1 MNNKDP
7 HCPTR
12 TTNFLVTVVVD
23 PSSCIGVLHIQ
34 NDGLD
39 DNLKAQD
46 SSGLDNAEWN
56 MKKFAHDFSLA
67 ELDREGSLTS
77 LLRISRL
84 DDSESLTSSLEPGG
98 MMDALPQ
105 LLETLHRLQVIPSP
119 NIPNPYDSNS
129 PKCPSNKR
137 KRPSVSQSATEKV
150 QQWQACQDQVVP
162 EERED
167 TVAEVEIQN
176 KRSRSMAPPPPSTNM
191 IEYHQLGPD
200 VPPDQDPVRPSQK
213 HVRVVLRK
221 LKDFPNSRIR
231 VKNQLEET
239 KEMLNIVE
247 SVHQQT
253 EGKLTEM
260 RWTRYILEE
269 DVLRHQKQDRTLVD
283 GTTKLGS
290 KSLQAREWKNWI
302 QENTITQK
310 LHQSSVGLSEN
321 LADASSLAR
330 EPIPINAI
338 AYRSEGKG
346 WGYWKNMYGSR
357 ADDEEGV
364 EEEHEGKQ
372 GENEEEEYSDSEVEE

>member
-1 MNNKDP
+1 
-7 HCPTR
+7 
-12 TTNFLVTVVVD
+12 
-23 PSSCIGVLHIQ
+23 
-34 NDGLD
+34 
-39 DNLKAQD
+39 
-46 SSGLDNAEWN
+46 

-119 NIPNPYDSNS
+119 NIPNLYDSD

-137 KRPSVSQSATEKV
+137 KRTNVPQSATEKV
-150 QQWQACQDQVVP
+150 QQWQACQNQVVL
-162 EERED
+162 EEQEN
-167 TVAEVEIQN
+167 TVAEVESQN

-191 IEYHQLGPD
+191 IEYHEMGPD
-200 VPPDQDPVRPSQK
+200 QNPVRPSQK
-213 HVRVVLRK
+213 EVRVVLRK
-221 LKDFPNSRIR
+221 LKEFPNARIR

-247 SVHQQT
+247 SVHQLT

-260 RWTRYILEE
+260 RWTRYIIEE

-290 KSLQAREWKNWI
+290 TSLQAREWRDWI

-310 LHQSSVGLSEN
+310 LQQASVGVPEN
-321 LADASSLAR
+321 LAGASSVAR

-346 WGYWKNMYGSR
+346 WGYWKNMYGPR
-357 ADDEEGV
+357 ADDDEYQEGV
-364 EEEHEGKQ
+364 EEEDEEKQ
-372 GENEEEEYSDSEVEE
+372 GEDEEEEYSESEVEE

>member
-1 MNNKDP
+1 
-7 HCPTR
+7 
-12 TTNFLVTVVVD
+12 
-23 PSSCIGVLHIQ
+23 
-34 NDGLD
+34 
-39 DNLKAQD
+39 
-46 SSGLDNAEWN
+46 

-67 ELDREGSLTS
+67 ELDREGSLAS

-119 NIPNPYDSNS
+119 TIPNLYDSHS

-137 KRPSVSQSATEKV
+137 KRTSVSQSSTEKV

-162 EERED
+162 EEQED
-167 TVAEVEIQN
+167 TAAEVEIQN

-191 IEYHQLGPD
+191 IEHHQLGPD
-200 VPPDQDPVRPSQK
+200 VSPDQVPVRPSQK

-253 EGKLTEM
+253 DGKLTEM
-260 RWTRYILEE
+260 RWTRYIIEE
-269 DVLRHQKQDRTLVD
+269 DVLRHQKKDRTLVD

-310 LHQSSVGLSEN
+310 LHQASVEVPEN
-321 LADASSLAR
+321 LAGASSLAR

-346 WGYWKNMYGSR
+346 WGYWKNMYGPR
-357 ADDEEGV
+357 ADDEECQEGV
-364 EEEHEGKQ
+364 EEEEEGEDEK
-372 GENEEEEYSDSEVEE
+372 EEYSESEVEE

>member
-1 MNNKDP
+1 MPPLLSEFYRLTIN
-7 HCPTR
+7 CQ
-12 TTNFLVTVVVD
+12 
-23 PSSCIGVLHIQ
+23 GV
-34 NDGLD
+34 G
-39 DNLKAQD
+39 KRK
-46 SSGLDNAEWN
+46 
-56 MKKFAHDFSLA
+56 KKFVHDFSLA

-119 NIPNPYDSNS
+119 NIPNLYDSD

-137 KRPSVSQSATEKV
+137 KRTSVSQSATEKV
-150 QQWQACQDQVVP
+150 QQWQACQDQVVL
-162 EERED
+162 EEQED
-167 TVAEVEIQN
+167 TVADVEIQN
-176 KRSRSMAPPPPSTNM
+176 KRPRSMAPPPPSTKM

-200 VPPDQDPVRPSQK
+200 APPDQDPVRPSQK

-221 LKDFPNSRIR
+221 LKYFPNARIR

-260 RWTRYILEE
+260 RWTRYIIEE

-290 KSLQAREWKNWI
+290 TSLQAREWRDWI

-310 LHQSSVGLSEN
+310 LQQASVGVPEN
-321 LADASSLAR
+321 LAGASSVAR

-346 WGYWKNMYGSR
+346 WGYWKNMYGPR
-357 ADDEEGV
+357 ADDEEYQEGV
-364 EEEHEGKQ
+364 EEEDEEEQ
-372 GENEEEEYSDSEVEE
+372 GEDEEEEYSESEVEE